1 MDKKIKFMFWAAVV
15 TAALSAIA
23 FVILGSTAP
32 VEAGMSLFGHWLK
45 TFFMYCWVTVIV
57 ETFVY
62 VLGQVA
68 YHWVD
73 DYKDLYGKNW
83 FIEGIKDD
91 WRSFKA
97 KVTWKKVLKYVLI
110 YVGFFAGC
118 FVIVGVL
125 EYFVP

>member
-1 MDKKIKFMFWAAVV
+1 MDKKIKFMFRAAVV

-45 TFFMYCWVTVIV
+45 TFFLYCWVTVIL

-73 DYKDLYGKNW
+73 GYKDLYGKHW

-110 YVGFFAGC
+110 YVGFFAAC

>member
-1 MDKKIKFMFWAAVV
+1 MDKKIKFMWRAAVV

-45 TFFMYCWVTVIV
+45 TFFMYCWVTVIL

-68 YHWVD
+68 YHWMD
-73 DYKDLYGKNW
+73 DYKQKYGDRW
-83 FIEGIKDD
+83 FIEGIKEDV
-91 WRSFKA
+91 RYIKEQ
-97 KVTWKKVLKYVLI
+97 VTWKKVLKTIGIYVL
-110 YVGFFAGC
+110 FFAVCLLFFG
-118 FVIVGVL
+118 VI

>member
-1 MDKKIKFMFWAAVV
+1 MDKKIKFMWRAAVV

-45 TFFMYCWVTVIV
+45 TFFMYCWVTVIL

-68 YHWVD
+68 YHWMD
-73 DYKDLYGKNW
+73 DYKQKYGDRW
-83 FIEGIKDD
+83 FIEGIKEDV
-91 WRSFKA
+91 RYIKEQF
-97 KVTWKKVLKYVLI
+97 TWKKFFK
-110 YVGFFAGC
+110 YVGFYVLFFAVCLLFFG
-118 FVIVGVL
+118 VI

>member
-1 MDKKIKFMFWAAVV
+1 MDKKIKFMFRAAVV

-45 TFFMYCWVTVIV
+45 TFFMYCWVTVIL

-68 YHWVD
+68 YHWKD
-73 DYKDLYGKNW
+73 DYKQKYGDRW
-83 FIEGIKDD
+83 FIEGIKEDV
-91 WRSFKA
+91 RYIKEQ
-97 KVTWKKVLKYVLI
+97 VTWKKVLKTIGIYVL
-110 YVGFFAGC
+110 FFAVCLLFFG
-118 FVIVGVL
+118 VI